1 MNLKLKNGLI
11 KAFSYLLAVSGT
23 VVVLVFQYFTEKN
36 PSPISIK
43 VAIPCMLALLVFFLI
58 YYKSIKAKIN
68 RKLIAIET
76 AKELGNR
83 GRTSSIVANLLET
96 IGIVIPMALIAGIF
110 MIGGEFLVTTGL
122 IMFEVLG
129 FFSLVIIGNIIC
141 DFNTKQELKRKEAEQ
156 AEFLADNIAK
166 KIGELPTTFE

>member
-23 VVVLVFQYFTEKN
+23 VVVLVFQYFSKKN

-43 VAIPCMLALLVFFLI
+43 VAIPCMLALLIAFLV

-76 AKELGNR
+76 AKELGNK

-96 IGIVIPMALIAGIF
+96 IGIVIPLALIAGIF
-110 MIGGEFLVTTGL
+110 MVGGEFLGTTGL
-122 IMFEVLG
+122 ILFEVLG

-141 DFNTKQELKRKEAEQ
+141 DFNTKQELKKKEAEQ
-156 AEFLADNIAK
+156 AEILADNIAK
-166 KIGELPTTFE
+166 KIGELPTQFD